1 MDGHVLRSPTRTN
14 SAKDS
19 AVGLLMTRAY
29 PRRLHTAIYT
39 DQENTGDTDQEN
51 TGDTDQENTG
61 DKDQEN
67 TGDTDQGMPGM
78 TISDIHTTLSYTCM
92 YM

>member
-1 MDGHVLRSPTRTN
+1 MSAIEGHVLRSPTRTN

-51 TGDTDQENTG
+51 TGD
-61 DKDQEN
+61 KDQEN
-67 TGDTDQGMPGM
+67 TGDTDQAMPGM
-78 TISDIHTTLSYTCM
+78 RISDIHTTLRYTCM